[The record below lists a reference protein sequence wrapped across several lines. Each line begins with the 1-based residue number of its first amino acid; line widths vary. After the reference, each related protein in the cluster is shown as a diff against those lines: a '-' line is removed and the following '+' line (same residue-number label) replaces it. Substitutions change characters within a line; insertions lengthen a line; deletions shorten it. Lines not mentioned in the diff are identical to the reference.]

1 VKFID
6 TIRKKYTL
14 LEQDLAAGAPQ
25 DPAAG
30 QDAAMPQ
37 DPAAAAA
44 PQDPAAVDAQGD
56 ELEKKNLETINTC
69 VDTINSLVV
78 YFKSKFAT
86 NIASDIG
93 LKNSL
98 DELENITKQQTSDA
112 NVNLNL
118 LTQIKNKISELVS

>member
-1 VKFID
+1 MKFID

-14 LEQDLAAGAPQ
+14 LEQDLAAGAP
-25 DPAAG
+25 DAAAPP
-30 QDAAMPQ
+30 DAAMPQ
-37 DPAAAAA
+37 AAA
-44 PQDPAAVDAQGD
+44 PATPAATDAQGD

-78 YFKSKFAT
+78 YIKSKFA
-86 NIASDIG
+86 NQIASDVG
-93 LKNSL
+93 LKSSL

-118 LTQIKNKISELVS
+118 LSQIKNKISEIVS